1 MTTPWGGTLNRK
13 SGKTLQSASAPASGF
28 TLIEILIVVA
38 ILGVLAAIALP
49 AYENSVIRSNRAEAK
64 SELLIVAADQERFF
78 SSNNT
83 YNTDATPLITTDGT
97 TRTTENGFYQIAV
110 AAGGTGSIAT
120 SFIATATPQGNQTAD
135 VCTTLTLSSTGA
147 RGATG
152 STVDECWGR

>member
-1 MTTPWGGTLNRK
+1 MTRPTG
-13 SGKTLQSASAPASGF
+13 GF

-64 SELLIVAADQERFF
+64 GELLIVASDQERFF

-83 YNTDATPLITTDGT
+83 YSTDATPLVTTDGT
-97 TRTTENGFYQIAV
+97 TRTTENGFYQITV
-110 AAGGTGSIAT
+110 AAGGTGNIAT
-120 SFIATATPQGNQTAD
+120 SFTATATPQAGQASD
-135 VCTTLTLSSTGA
+135 VCTTLTLTSTGA

>member
-1 MTTPWGGTLNRK
+1 MGRLMSR
-13 SGKTLQSASAPASGF
+13 QHAGF

-49 AYENSVIRSNRAEAK
+49 AYEDSVLRSNRAEAK
-64 SELLIVAADQERFF
+64 GELLIVASEQERFF

-83 YNTDATPLITTDGT
+83 YSTDATPLVTTDAT
-97 TRTTENGFYQIAV
+97 TRTTENSFYQITV
-110 AAGGTGSIAT
+110 AAGATGSIAT
-120 SFIATATPQGNQTAD
+120 SFTATATPQGSQTGD
-135 VCTTLTLSSTGA
+135 DCTTLTLTSTGV